1 MSDDANT
8 PMPDAAHRARVTNL
22 LHTAIRYHQAGN
34 LHRAEEVYREILRL
48 EPEQPDALQ
57 FLGLVYQ
64 NTNLEIATQ
73 LVQRSLEINPASPSA
88 HFNLGLLRSKAG
100 DGAAARASYEAA
112 LARKPDYF
120 EALFNLGVLLNEARE
135 HAAAA
140 DQLGRALRLRPG
152 DAAAL
157 NAMGVAREGQ
167 GDLDGAVEAYELAI
181 SARPGLAGAHAN
193 LAGALDKRQLI
204 DAARESCARALA
216 LDPENARIAVLASRL
231 DLRAGDSSA
240 ALARLDQARIE
251 RFPPE
256 DAAAALY
263 VRGHALERAG
273 DYDDAFAAYRESNA
287 AARSSARGE
296 RLLAAGGALPEI
308 ELLDRWF
315 EPARVAAW
323 PRRAVDD
330 GIEHPAFLVGFPR
343 SGTTLL
349 NQILFSH
356 SRCAV
361 LEERDAFKSI
371 SDGYLTGRKALE
383 AVDAL
388 DASAVSEARRR
399 YLDHAQRYTG
409 TLDGRLLVD
418 KFPLHIARLPLV
430 HRFFP
435 GTKVVI
441 ALRDPRD
448 VCLSCFAQNFVLN
461 KAMVMFL
468 DLEDTARY
476 YEAVMRL
483 WLRYRD
489 ALPLDVHVVR
499 YEELVSDFDGVVRG
513 LLGHLGLEWEE
524 RVTRFYESAGQRAID
539 TPSYDQV
546 SRPISTSAV
555 GRWRHF
561 RRHLEPVLDRLAPL
575 AEALGYDNGR
585 DAATR

>member
-8 PMPDAAHRARVTNL
+8 RMPEGDHRARITNL

-48 EPEQPDALQ
+48 EPEQSDALQ

-64 NTNLEIATQ
+64 NTNLDIATQ
-73 LVQRSLEINPASPSA
+73 LVQRALEINPASPSA
-88 HFNLGLLRSKAG
+88 HFNLGLLRGKAG
-100 DGAAARASYEAA
+100 DTAAARAGYEAA

-120 EALFNLGVLLNEARE
+120 EALFNLGVLLNESGE

-140 DQLGRALRLRPG
+140 EQLGRALRLRPRDPG
-152 DAAAL
+152 AL
-157 NAMGVAREGQ
+157 NAIGVAREAQ
-167 GDLDGAVEAYELAI
+167 GDLNGAIEAYELSIAT
-181 SARPGLAGAHAN
+181 RPGSAAAHAN
-193 LAGALDKRQLI
+193 LAGALDKRQRV

-216 LDPENARIAVLASRL
+216 LDPENPRIIVLASRL
-231 DLRAGDSSA
+231 DLRAGESGA
-240 ALARLDQARIE
+240 ALARLDQTQIE

-263 VRGHALERAG
+263 VRGLALERSG
-273 DYDDAFAAYRESNA
+273 DYDDAFSAYRESNA
-287 AARSSARGE
+287 VARSSPRAA
-296 RLLAAGGALPEI
+296 RLLAAAGALPEI
-308 ELLDRWF
+308 ELLAQWF
-315 EPARVAAW
+315 DPERVSAW
-323 PRRAVDD
+323 PRAAVDD
-330 GIEHPAFLVGFPR
+330 GIDDPAFLVGFPR

-371 SDGYLTGRKALE
+371 SDDYLSSRAALG

-388 DASAVSEARRR
+388 DASAVVQARRR
-399 YLDHAQRYTG
+399 YLEQAQRYTG
-409 TLDGRLLVD
+409 TLAGRLLID

-435 GTKVVI
+435 GTKVVV

-468 DLEDTARY
+468 DLEDTVRY

-489 ALPLDVHVVR
+489 TLPLDVHVVR
-499 YEELVSDFDGVVRG
+499 YEELVSDFDNVVRG

-524 RVTRFYESAGQRAID
+524 GVTRFYENAGERAID

-546 SRPISTSAV
+546 SRPISASAV

-561 RRHLEPVLDRLAPL
+561 RRHLEPALDRLAPL
-575 AEALGYDNGR
+575 AAALGYDDGR